1 MPYPELVVL
10 IDSKIARLRYARELL
25 STSALP
31 EDLLS
36 SPVVAEAAVEVAPP
50 AIPEPA
56 PSEPLRSVKRF
67 LLRARRERR
76 YVAKTK
82 PVEQTALRS
91 ALPVGPVF
99 VPATRLVVPQIGAA
113 AAPAFEKHSD
123 IPTAAQLTQR
133 WLHATS

>member
-1 MPYPELVVL
+1 MPYPELVAL

-31 EDLLS
+31 ADLLRD
-36 SPVVAEAAVEVAPP
+36 PVVAVPVVEADAA
-50 AIPEPA
+50 AGADTA
-56 PSEPLRSVKRF
+56 PSEPLRKVKRF

-76 YVAKTK
+76 YVAKAK

-91 ALPVGPVF
+91 ALPAGPVF
-99 VPATRLVVPQIGAA
+99 VPATKTTTPVSDAA
-113 AAPAFEKHSD
+113 QSFEKATD
-123 IPTAAQLTQR
+123 MPTAAQITQR

>member
-50 AIPEPA
+50 AI
-56 PSEPLRSVKRF
+56 
-67 LLRARRERR
+67 RRERR